1 MRELAYLVATTLDG
15 RIAALDGSFDFF
27 PLGPAYA
34 AALAQ
39 RWGDALPTAF
49 HQAFGTTAAGTVFD
63 TVVMGRATFE
73 PAIEAGI
80 ADPYAHLD
88 TYVYS
93 STLDPAQHPGVSVV
107 GGDALAHVRALKA
120 AEGGGIWLCG
130 GGRLAAALIGEVDR
144 LVLKLS
150 PVTIGAGRAL
160 LEGAFDPRA
169 WHLAS
174 AETFEAGVVILDYRR
189 AP

>member
-1 MRELAYLVATTLDG
+1 MRELTYLVATTLDG
-15 RIAALDGSFDFF
+15 RIAAPDGSFDFF
-27 PLGPAYA
+27 PVDSAYA

-49 HQAFGTTAAGTVFD
+49 HQAFATTPAGTVFD
-63 TVVMGRATFE
+63 TVVMGRASFE
-73 PAIEAGI
+73 PAMTAGI
-80 ADPYAHLD
+80 PDPYAHLE

-93 STLDPAQHPGVSVV
+93 STLDQGEHPGVTVV

-130 GGRLAAALIGEVDR
+130 GGRLAAAIIEEVDR

-150 PVTIGAGRAL
+150 PVTTGAGRAL
-160 LEGAFDPRA
+160 LDGAFDPRA
-169 WHLAS
+169 WSLQS
-174 AETFEAGVVILDYRR
+174 TETFEAGVVVLDYRR
-189 AP
+189 TP